1 MITEDAVDFANNFLW
16 ESAEDVGNAKAEA
29 FKWEHMLKHTK
40 ALAMKHSGETTISG
54 QEREAFLTEQYVTA
68 VDKAAEAAGRY
79 ETLRA
84 KREAAAM
91 TIETWRSQG
100 ANYRAMKL

>member
-1 MITEDAVDFANNFLW
+1 MISEEAVDKANAFLW
-16 ESAEDVGNAKAEA
+16 KSADSVGQAKADA

-40 ALAMKHSGETTISG
+40 ALAMVHSGETTIAA
-54 QEREAFLTEQYVTA
+54 QERQAFLSEHYVTA
-68 VDKAAEAAGRY
+68 VDKAAEAAGKY